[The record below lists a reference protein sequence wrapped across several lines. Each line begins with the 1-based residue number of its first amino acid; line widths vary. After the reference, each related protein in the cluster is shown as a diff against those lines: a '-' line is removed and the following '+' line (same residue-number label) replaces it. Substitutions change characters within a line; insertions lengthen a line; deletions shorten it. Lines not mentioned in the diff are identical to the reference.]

1 MEHGMF
7 DLASM
12 WDKMGIIPQGVVF
25 ILLFMSVYAIAVGVE
40 RFIVFHKAV
49 KQSNILLRLISKL
62 WQEGK
67 IEESVKL
74 SADKKFKNSHLAKVL
89 IAGLNELQFQ
99 EDSNA
104 AYAEKVASAK
114 RAIER
119 ATIKGVQEFRRGLNA
134 LATIGST
141 APFVGLFG
149 TVFGIINAFK
159 GMEVSGSSGITAV
172 AGGIA
177 DALITTGLG
186 IGVAV
191 VAVWFF
197 NYLLNKVDIFT
208 GEMANASSE
217 LIDHFIKKSSKGA

>member
-1 MEHGMF
+1 MSF
-7 DLASM
+7 NLVDM
-12 WDKMGIIPQGVVF
+12 WGQMGFIPKLVVF
-25 ILLFMSVYAIAVGVE
+25 ILVFMSIYAIAIGVE
-40 RFIVFHKAV
+40 RIVVFSKAV

-67 IEESVKL
+67 IEESMKL
-74 SADKKFKNSHLAKVL
+74 SSDKKFKNSHLAKVL

-104 AYAEKVASAK
+104 AYAQKIESAK

-119 ATIKGVQEFRRGLNA
+119 STIKGVQEFKRGLNA

-149 TVFGIINAFK
+149 TVFGIIHAFE
-159 GMEVSGSSGITAV
+159 GMATSGSGGISAV

-217 LIDHFIKKSSKGA
+217 LIDHFIKKKGEGA

>member
-1 MEHGMF
+1 MHQWSLTEMWN
-7 DLASM
+7 SM
-12 WDKMGIIPQGVVF
+12 GALPKIVIF
-25 ILLFMSVYAIAVGVE
+25 ILLIMSVYAIAVGIE
-40 RFIVFHKAV
+40 RLYVYSKAK

-67 IEESVKL
+67 IEDSIKL
-74 SADKKFKNSHLAKVL
+74 SSDSKFKNSHLAKVL
-89 IAGLNELQFQ
+89 VAGLGELQFQ
-99 EDSNA
+99 QESKA
-104 AYAEKVASAK
+104 PYAEVVESAK

-119 ATIKGVQEFRRGLNA
+119 ATIKSVAEFKRGLNG

-149 TVFGIINAFK
+149 TVFGIITAFQS
-159 GMEVSGSSGITAV
+159 MSISGAGGLGTV

-177 DALITTGLG
+177 EALITTGAG

-191 VAVWFF
+191 IAVWFF
-197 NYLLNKVDIFT
+197 NALLNKVEVFT

-217 LIDHFIKKSSKGA
+217 LIDHFIKMKNK

>member
-1 MEHGMF
+1 MHGMF
-7 DLASM
+7 SM
-12 WDKMGIIPQGVVF
+12 QAMWQSMGIIAKTVVF
-25 ILLFMSVYAIAVGVE
+25 ILFFMSVFSIAVGVE
-40 RFIVFHKAV
+40 RFIVFLKAK

-67 IEESVKL
+67 IEESTKL
-74 SADKKFKNSHLAKVL
+74 STDKKFKNSHLAKVL
-89 IAGLNELQFQ
+89 VAGLNEMQFQ
-99 EDSNA
+99 KESNA
-104 AYAEKVASAK
+104 SHGEVVESAK

-119 ATIKGVQEFRRGLNA
+119 ATIKGIQEFKRGFNM

-149 TVFGIINAFK
+149 TTFGIIHAFQS
-159 GMEVSGSSGITAV
+159 MSISGSGGISAI

-177 DALITTGLG
+177 EALITTGLG

-197 NYLLNKVDIFT
+197 NYLLNKVDIFA

-217 LIDHFIKKSSKGA
+217 LIDHFIKKKSEGA